1 MQGILSRMTT
11 AQASVGDWQALYK
24 VNLALV
30 STSVQSVLGVSTVT
44 SYAQL
49 LMVLG
54 WGRGRQGVIGSVAA
68 LVSL

>member
-44 SYAQL
+44 SNAQL
-49 LMVLG
+49 LMVPG